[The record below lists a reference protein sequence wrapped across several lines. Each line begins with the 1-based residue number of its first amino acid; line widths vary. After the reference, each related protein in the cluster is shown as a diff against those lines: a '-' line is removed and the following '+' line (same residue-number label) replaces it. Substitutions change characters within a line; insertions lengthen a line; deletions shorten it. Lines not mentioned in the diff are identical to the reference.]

1 MRNKKLVNYSKYGY
15 LFSIPF
21 ILTFLIFTMYPIIY
35 TLIIGYTDLQGNG
48 RTDWHTITTVIQ
60 PKTADAQEA
69 FEEKA
74 IAEFKKN
81 REKDY
86 KNDTKG
92 LDSKRSIARFLY
104 CSKRLI

>member
-21 ILTFLIFTMYPIIY
+21 ILTFLIFTLYPIIY

-48 RTDWHTITTVIQ
+48 KTDWHTITTVIQ

-74 IAEFKKN
+74 ISEFKKK
-81 REKDY
+81 EK
-86 KNDTKG
+86 KTIRTILKV
-92 LDSKRSIARFLY
+92 
-104 CSKRLI
+104 